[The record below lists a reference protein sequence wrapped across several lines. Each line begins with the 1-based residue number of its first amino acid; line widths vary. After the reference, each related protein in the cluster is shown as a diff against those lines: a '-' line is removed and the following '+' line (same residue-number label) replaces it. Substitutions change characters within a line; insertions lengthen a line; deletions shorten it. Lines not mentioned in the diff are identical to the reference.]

1 MKIVNYFVELRSSF
15 TSISSTRAISRSV
28 ATSGWD
34 VLVHH
39 LEMVAG
45 FLPKTSASHLLV
57 FFFSTRIHVVHD
69 VIFIAL
75 NAKIIKSP
83 LKPAIPIII
92 LLQKCFFPLFVK
104 IKSPLPPYFLV
115 IAVFEKLSGASLI
128 LLHTVFSHNVFDSM

>member
-39 LEMVAG
+39 LEMVA
-45 FLPKTSASHLLV
+45 
-57 FFFSTRIHVVHD
+57 
-69 VIFIAL
+69 
-75 NAKIIKSP
+75 IKSP

-92 LLQKCFFPLFVK
+92 LLQKCIFPLFVK
-104 IKSPLPPYFLV
+104 IKSPLPPYFLA
-115 IAVFEKLSGASLI
+115 IAVFEKLSGAPLI
-128 LLHTVFSHNVFDSM
+128 LLYAVFSHNVFDGM